1 MIDALL
7 ATLEREAEGEI
18 ARITEEARARAA
30 ELAAAGERRIAERRA
45 ATLARTEAETRAEHG
60 RALSAARAAARVRV
74 LDARTA
80 LIDRVFAT
88 MVAELPALA
97 ASGPY
102 QAQLPERIEN
112 LLRFAG
118 EGPVTLECSPGLA
131 PTLQRIV
138 TTNGRLRIQA
148 DSGIEAGV
156 RLRAADGAV
165 EIDGSLE
172 TQLERL
178 RPHLALE
185 ALAALSS

>member
-74 LDARTA
+74 LAARTA
-80 LIDRVFAT
+80 LLDRVFAT
-88 MVAELPALA
+88 LTAELPGLV
-97 ASGPY
+97 ASRAY
-102 QAQLPERIEN
+102 EAQLPQRIED

-118 EGPVTLECSPGLA
+118 EQPVTLECSPALA
-131 PTLQRIV
+131 PTLRQIIK
-138 TTNGRLRIQA
+138 TNGRLRIRP
-148 DSGIEAGV
+148 DSGVRAGC
-156 RLRAADGAV
+156 RLRADDGSV

-178 RPHLALE
+178 RPQLALE
-185 ALAALSS
+185 ALAELSS